1 MMDEEKWVYGWES
14 ESVKEEKGEEGE
26 EEDDGEGRERKKE
39 REGGT

>member
-1 MMDEEKWVYGWES
+1 MKRSGYMDGS
-14 ESVKEEKGEEGE
+14 LNVKEEKGEEGE